1 MRNCIKADILRV
13 QRKKGL
19 IIMSIIIMLIIAIAG
34 IVARTSGDK
43 GPDRF
48 FLILSATLGFNT
60 LMLGIPVFNAVLG
73 DDFKSK
79 SMQTAIGH
87 GLSRDKLILARLIE
101 IIVIVIEAYIVF
113 LLGILIFGLIGGV
126 DMKTIGDTIQTN
138 LDEILC
144 IIGFS
149 AVSMIFVY
157 GTQNGVLGLVF
168 YILLGASVFD
178 IIISAI
184 SLLPFLRDTD
194 FNLGDYVI
202 SGMATK
208 VVQASSFGT
217 GALWF
222 LAFLVFWVAL
232 PTFIAMQIFKNKEL
246 DF

>member
-1 MRNCIKADILRV
+1 MKTKSFGITTLQFALAVYLLVAGII
-13 QRKKGL
+13 GL
-19 IIMSIIIMLIIAIAG
+19 IAHDIAEHHIA
-34 IVARTSGDK
+34 AL
-43 GPDRF
+43 
-48 FLILSATLGFNT
+48 FLKF
-60 LMLGIPVFNAVLG
+60 
-73 DDFKSK
+73 
-79 SMQTAIGH
+79 
-87 GLSRDKLILARLIE
+87 
-101 IIVIVIEAYIVF
+101 
-113 LLGILIFGLIGGV
+113 
-126 DMKTIGDTIQTN
+126 TN
-138 LDEILC
+138 LDSQIDKVLSFIICTVEVASGVMLILEKF
-144 IIGFS
+144 INKALFS